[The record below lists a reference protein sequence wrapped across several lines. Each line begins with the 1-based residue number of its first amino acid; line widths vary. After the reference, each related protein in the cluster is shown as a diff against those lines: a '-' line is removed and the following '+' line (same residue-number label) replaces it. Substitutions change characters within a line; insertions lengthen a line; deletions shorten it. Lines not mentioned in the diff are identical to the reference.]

1 VIAGAHALAAM
12 TAVVLH
18 QDGHAVT
25 DRKVRRAPAQRGHLA
40 GHLVADDT
48 RQRSA
53 RKVALARHHV
63 VVTDAGGAQPHQHL
77 AVLRHGHGQLDGSE
91 LLRPTIAL
99 KDDGLH
105 GGFQVVHGWR
115 SGGLCGIV
123 RV

>member
-1 VIAGAHALAAM
+1 VVAGAHALTAM

-18 QDGHAVT
+18 QDGHAITV
-25 DRKVRRAPAQRGHLA
+25 RKTRRAPAQGGHFA
-40 GHLVADDT
+40 GHLVTDDA
-48 RQRSA
+48 RQRGA

-63 VVTDAGGAQPHQHL
+63 VVTDAAGAQPHQHL
-77 AVLRHGHGQLDGSE
+77 AVLRHGHRQFDGGE
-91 LLRPTIAL
+91 LLGPAIGL

-115 SGGLCGIV
+115 SGNLCGIV